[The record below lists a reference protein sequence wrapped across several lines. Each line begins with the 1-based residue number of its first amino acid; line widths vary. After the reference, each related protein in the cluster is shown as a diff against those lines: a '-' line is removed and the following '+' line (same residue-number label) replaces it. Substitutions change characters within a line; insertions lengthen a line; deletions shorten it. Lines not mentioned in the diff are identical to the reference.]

1 MVLAPRN
8 KQVETCQIRRQ
19 TAMIVVHEPIFFEV
33 DSSRNPTIFNIICWV
48 TGSMGQLSHL
58 LSFEC
63 LETCQIRRQTAM
75 IVVNEPI
82 FFEVDSSSYARLEK
96 SNNLQYDMLGHW
108 VYGTIVSLTKF

>member
-48 TGSMGQLSHL
+48 TGSKGRLSIWP
-58 LSFEC
+58 SCTC

-75 IVVNEPI
+75 IVVHEPI
-82 FFEVDSSSYARLEK
+82 FFEGDSSSYARLQK
-96 SNNLQYDMLGHW
+96 SDILSDEMLGR
-108 VYGTIVSLTKF
+108 